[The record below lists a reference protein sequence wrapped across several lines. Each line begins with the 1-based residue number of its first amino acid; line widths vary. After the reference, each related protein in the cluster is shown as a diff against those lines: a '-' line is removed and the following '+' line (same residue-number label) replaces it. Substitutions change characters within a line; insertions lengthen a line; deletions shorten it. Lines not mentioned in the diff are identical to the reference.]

1 MYTQA
6 TGVPATRQ
14 GGAWCGGRGQTT
26 GTGWGWAS
34 WAGTSARG
42 RRRGSA
48 DPWTPSWSGPRWS
61 ASGWRTRTPTSTTR
75 TSPRCWVSRA
85 PLSPAPGRRA
95 VKRHSLT
102 KRGKLNI
109 TYTFQTVTNVTHFYL
124 STLHSHRSAAIVTVD
139 ALGTVVL
146 VSTATSAA
154 LLHKYNKRKPQ
165 DIEFRPNY
173 IVVVR
178 ESGVIRLVCT
188 VKWYDKTQAGAQHSV
203 PCIVPSLL
211 F

>member
-1 MYTQA
+1 M
-6 TGVPATRQ
+6 
-14 GGAWCGGRGQTT
+14 
-26 GTGWGWAS
+26 
-34 WAGTSARG
+34 
-42 RRRGSA
+42 
-48 DPWTPSWSGPRWS
+48 
-61 ASGWRTRTPTSTTR
+61 
-75 TSPRCWVSRA
+75 
-85 PLSPAPGRRA
+85 
-95 VKRHSLT
+95 
-102 KRGKLNI
+102 
-109 TYTFQTVTNVTHFYL
+109 TNVTHFYL

-188 VKWYDKTQAGAQHSV
+188 VK
-203 PCIVPSLL
+203 
-211 F
+211 